1 MAEGAPGPGVG
12 WPDEEDKEGKEGKEG
27 REGRGEKRGA
37 AAGPGSYSPYFAAC
51 HGQRGARG

>member
-12 WPDEEDKEGKEGKEG
+12 WPDEEDKEG
-27 REGRGEKRGA
+27 REEKRGA